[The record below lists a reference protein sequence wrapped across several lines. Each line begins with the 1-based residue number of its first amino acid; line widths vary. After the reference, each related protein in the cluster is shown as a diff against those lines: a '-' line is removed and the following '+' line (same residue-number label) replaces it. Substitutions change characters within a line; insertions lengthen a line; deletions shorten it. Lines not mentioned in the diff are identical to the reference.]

1 MQMMMGGVDVCP
13 LVLAFLL
20 YPDTSCSDSSELFM
34 SCSLTAL
41 WVDTANSSIELPYQV
56 NVSWVLIW
64 IVFRFEYLCRNLAA
78 ALSYFVVGW
87 KDTMGATGSFSSENK
102 HVSCVV
108 LVSSLDSILKLV
120 LLSLLLLLL
129 LLWLSLLN
137 TSALCKLSKL
147 RIYST
152 WFHFPWATV
161 AVNRD
166 GLINLINPTIS
177 LKEEC
182 IENGST

>member
-1 MQMMMGGVDVCP
+1 MHMMMGGVDVCS
-13 LVLAFLL
+13 LVLALL
-20 YPDTSCSDSSELFM
+20 LCPDTSCSDSSELFM

-56 NVSWVLIW
+56 NVSCVLIW

-108 LVSSLDSILKLV
+108 LVSSVDSILKLV

-129 LLWLSLLN
+129 WFPLLN
-137 TSALCKLSKL
+137 TSAPCKLSKL

-166 GLINLINPTIS
+166 GLINLINPTTS